1 MPEAVQFALPAV
13 LVVLLLLWFVLRRS
27 AGRPRDL
34 VAPDPATGGGQG
46 EVLRLARAGRTVEA
60 VKLLSQQTG
69 LPLLEAKQAV
79 DALRAGGPLPARPGG
94 LSGPVGDDEVRAEAA
109 RLVRAGKK
117 IHAVKL
123 VREHTN
129 WSLAEAKR
137 YVDRL

>member
-1 MPEAVQFALPAV
+1 MPEGPQFVLLAVIAM
-13 LVVLLLLWFVLRRS
+13 LLLLLFVFRRP

-34 VAPDPATGGGQG
+34 LAPDPATGGGQG
-46 EVLRLARAGRTVEA
+46 EVLRLAREGRTVEA
-60 VKLLSQQTG
+60 VKLLREQTG

-79 DALRAGGPLPARPGG
+79 DALRAGGVPPARPA
-94 LSGPVGDDEVRAEAA
+94 GPADLDDAVRAEAT
-109 RLVRAGKK
+109 RLTHRGKK

-123 VREHTN
+123 VREHTG

>member
-1 MPEAVQFALPAV
+1 MPEGPQFVLLAVIAM
-13 LVVLLLLWFVLRRS
+13 LLLLLFVFRRPS
-27 AGRPRDL
+27 DRPRDL
-34 VAPDPATGGGQG
+34 VAPDPTTGGGQA

-60 VKLLSQQTG
+60 VKLLRRQTG

-79 DALRAGGPLPARPGG
+79 DALWTGGPPPAR
-94 LSGPVGDDEVRAEAA
+94 LAGPVDPDGEVRDEAT

-123 VREHTN
+123 VREHTS

>member
-1 MPEAVQFALPAV
+1 MPAAVQFALLAV
-13 LVVLLLLWFVLRRS
+13 LVVLLVLVFALRRA

-34 VAPDPATGGGQG
+34 VAPGPAAAGGQG
-46 EVLRLARAGRTVEA
+46 EVLRLVREGRTVEA
-60 VKLLSQQTG
+60 VKLLRQQTG

-79 DALRAGGPLPARPGG
+79 DALRAGGTLPARPGG
-94 LSGPVGDDEVRAEAA
+94 PVDPDGGVRAEAT

>member
-1 MPEAVQFALPAV
+1 MSEGVQFALLAGLAALLLV
-13 LVVLLLLWFVLRRS
+13 LVFRRA

-34 VAPDPATGGGQG
+34 VAPDPATGGGQA

-60 VKLLSQQTG
+60 VKLLRQQTG

-79 DALRAGGPLPARPGG
+79 DALRAGGTLPAAPA
-94 LSGPVGDDEVRAEAA
+94 GPADPDGEVRAAA
-109 RLVRAGKK
+109 TRLVRAGKK

-123 VREHTN
+123 VREHTS

>member
-34 VAPDPATGGGQG
+34 VAPDPVAGGGQG
-46 EVLRLARAGRTVEA
+46 EVLRLARAGHTVEA
-60 VKLLSQQTG
+60 VRLLRQQTG

-79 DALRAGGPLPARPGG
+79 DALRAGGPLPAPPGG
-94 LSGPVGDDEVRAEAA
+94 PVDPGGGVRAEAT
-109 RLVRAGKK
+109 RLVHAGKK

>member
-1 MPEAVQFALPAV
+1 MPEAVQFALLVV
-13 LVVLLLLWFVLRRS
+13 LVVLLLLVFVLRR
-27 AGRPRDL
+27 AGGRPRDL

-60 VKLLSQQTG
+60 VKLLREQTG

-79 DALRAGGPLPARPGG
+79 DALRAGGTLPARSGDLAAPG
-94 LSGPVGDDEVRAEAA
+94 VDDGVRAEAT

-123 VREHTN
+123 VREHTR
-129 WSLAEAKR
+129 WSLADAKR

>member
-1 MPEAVQFALPAV
+1 MAEGVQFAL
-13 LVVLLLLWFVLRRS
+13 LVGLAVLLLVFVLRRA

-34 VAPDPATGGGQG
+34 VAPDPATGGGQA
-46 EVLRLARAGRTVEA
+46 EVLRLAREGRTVEA
-60 VKLLSQQTG
+60 VKLLRQQTG

-79 DALRAGGPLPARPGG
+79 DALRAGGTLPVAPA
-94 LSGPVGDDEVRAEAA
+94 GPADPDGEVRAEAT

-123 VREHTN
+123 VREHTS